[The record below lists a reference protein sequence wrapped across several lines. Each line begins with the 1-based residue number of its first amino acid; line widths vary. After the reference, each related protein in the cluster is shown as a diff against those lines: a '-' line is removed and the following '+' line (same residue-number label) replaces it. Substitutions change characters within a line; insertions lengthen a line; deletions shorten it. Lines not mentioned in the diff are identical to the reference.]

1 MVVSVSLNIWRK
13 PPASSRAEIRDGERD
28 RETERE
34 REREREG
41 GGREKER
48 ESSGRTSCFSHL

>member
-41 GGREKER
+41 GGREMK
-48 ESSGRTSCFSHL
+48 FY